1 MKTNSISWQSNLGD
15 ACKIAEKEN
24 KPILVDWADL
34 PSCVGCVSL
43 ENTTY
48 PRSQVAAYINEYFI
62 PVQLNQRRNLDLFKE
77 NKVIWTPTITAC
89 DASGEE
95 QDRWVGYL
103 PPEEFLPRVKFARAR
118 LAMSAQ
124 AWSEAVDVL
133 EEIMSLHKNS
143 FIAADALY
151 WLGVVKWKV
160 SKNFDD
166 LSNVWTRV
174 MEEYPNSEAAAK
186 ASCL

>member
-1 MKTNSISWQSNLGD
+1 MANTISWQNNLED
-15 ACKIAEKEN
+15 ACQMAKKEN

-34 PSCVGCVSL
+34 PSCVGCISL

-48 PRSQVAAYINEYFI
+48 PRVQVAAYINEHFI
-62 PVQLNQRRNLDLFKE
+62 PVQLNQSQSLTLFKE
-77 NKVIWTPTITAC
+77 NKVIWTPTLTAC
-89 DASGEE
+89 DVRGEE

-124 AWSEAVDVL
+124 AWGEAASVL
-133 EEIMSLHKNS
+133 DEITSLHKNS

-151 WLGVVKWKV
+151 WLGVARWKV

-166 LSNVWTRV
+166 LNGAWTRV
-174 MEEYPNSEAAAK
+174 MEEYPKSEAAAK

>member
-1 MKTNSISWQSNLGD
+1 MANTISWQSDLGD
-15 ACKIAEKEN
+15 ARQMAEREN

-48 PRSQVAAYINEYFI
+48 VHPQVAAYINKRFI
-62 PVQLNQRRNLDLFKE
+62 PVQLNQSQSLALFKE
-77 NKVIWTPTITAC
+77 NKVIWTPTLTVC
-89 DASGEE
+89 DATGAE

-103 PPEEFLPRVKFARAR
+103 PPEEFLPRAKFAHAR

-124 AWSEAVDVL
+124 AWGKAAGVL
-133 EEIMSLHKNS
+133 DEITSLHKNS
-143 FIAADALY
+143 FVAADALY
-151 WLGVVKWKV
+151 WLGVTTWKL
-160 SKNFDD
+160 SRNFDD
-166 LSNVWTRV
+166 LSGAWTRA
-174 MEEYPNSEAAAK
+174 MEEYPNSEAATK